1 MVGAGEDAAAAAG
14 GIQSTQDDA
23 PGRARGCRLGWPARP
38 RPALLNALPCGPL
51 LDLAVSSA
59 GARRTPDLTRPHPPA
74 HDPTRHTLLCPPC
87 SPCQS
92 ALRPELL
99 SALKARGTVFLGQ
112 GEGVVEGY
120 CRGVIASEQT
130 EDNFYV

>member
-1 MVGAGEDAAAAAG
+1 MQQQQQAASRALRTTPQAGPGAVGWAGL
-14 GIQSTQDDA
+14 
-23 PGRARGCRLGWPARP
+23 RAP